1 MEAARAAPDEP
12 DGCGNH
18 TDRLGMHR
26 DVHNI
31 GNKRE
36 TGVNEMEN
44 IRTSRNDSKAPN
56 SLYMREI
63 TTLKPA
69 DRWKQVSADDTYVY
83 LPWNA
88 PIEALSQTF
97 KFRQPESREEAIV
110 PRDIEG
116 ERAGD
121 GDGDQDGDGDLDG
134 TTSGGDTNLI

>member
-1 MEAARAAPDEP
+1 
-12 DGCGNH
+12 
-18 TDRLGMHR
+18 
-26 DVHNI
+26 
-31 GNKRE
+31 
-36 TGVNEMEN
+36 
-44 IRTSRNDSKAPN
+44 
-56 SLYMREI
+56 MREI

-83 LPWNA
+83 LLWNA